1 MDDMQTIV
9 RDLLTSKR
17 LTHQELAS
25 LVPCSSSQ
33 IGMLAT
39 GARGSQTSYRIEN
52 RLRELHRQASTA
64 K

>member
-9 RDLLTSKR
+9 RELLTIKR
-17 LTHQELAS
+17 LTHRGLAV

-39 GARGSQTSYRIEN
+39 GARGSCTSYRIEN
-52 RLRELHRQASTA
+52 RLRELHRQAGA
-64 K
+64 AQ